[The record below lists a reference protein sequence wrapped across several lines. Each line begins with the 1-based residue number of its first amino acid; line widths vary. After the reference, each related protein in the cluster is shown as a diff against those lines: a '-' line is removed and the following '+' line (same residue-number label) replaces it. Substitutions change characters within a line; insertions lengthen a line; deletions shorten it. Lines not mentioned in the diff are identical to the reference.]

1 MLLDKFIDKEA
12 RQERKLNNAIALQ
25 ADFVAEYLAANV
37 AECLTATSEPL
48 EKQTYNIGRCP
59 EHLSIEEFASRVGH
73 AAMDKFPAYSIFE
86 TPIYNNETTIL
97 INTGNSEVGIG
108 GIASVP
114 PPSAEVRV
122 VFDTPI
128 PKRALHSV

>member
-37 AECLTATSEPL
+37 AKYLTVDSEL
-48 EKQTYNIGRCP
+48 AKQLTFTIGRCP
-59 EHLSIEEFASRVGH
+59 VHLSVKEFTSRVGQ
-73 AAMDKFPAYSIFE
+73 AAIEKFPAYSLLD
-86 TPIYNNETTIL
+86 TPTYNDE
-97 INTGNSEVGIG
+97 NTLQVNTENGEIG
-108 GIASVP
+108 VDGLTSVP
-114 PPSAEVRV
+114 PPSADVKV
-122 VFDTPI
+122 VFDRAI